1 MLVTLKL
8 SSCSLNSE
16 TGDADGSCLAVLK
29 FSFGLLSV
37 KISEKRRHL
46 QLMKKENVNMPQIG
60 CPIHLHFTVNLSS
73 SADHFLTVNVPFKDI
88 KQKLGFGFHQGIF

>member
-37 KISEKRRHL
+37 ISEKRRHL
-46 QLMKKENVNMPQIG
+46 QLMTKENVNMQQIG
-60 CPIHLHFTVNLSS
+60 CPINLHFTVNLSS

-88 KQKLGFGFHQGIF
+88 KQKLGFGFHQRIF